1 MIKVLCDQ
9 GAGRRSDLYH
19 LAMRALICGAGISGL
34 TLACLLDRMGWDV
47 QLVERANSLRREG
60 YMIDFFGPGFDAA
73 ETMGLL
79 PRLRELAYTI
89 TELNYVDRSGRPR
102 AALDYQLMVNS
113 LDGRLISLLR
123 GDLALALYERLSQ
136 RVVQSYGCSVQ
147 ALDERAEEVT
157 ATLTDGTRWSG
168 DLVIGADGIHSAIRE
183 LAFGPESNYLRYLG
197 FHTTAYTFANPE
209 LHKKLGEQ
217 FALTDS
223 VDKTVGLYAIRNQR
237 IAVFTA
243 HRTPDP
249 AIPADPRMAVQT
261 TYSDLGWLVPD
272 ALPHC
277 PDPPDL
283 YYDQVSQIEL
293 PRWTTN
299 RVALVGDACQAVSL
313 LAGQGASLAVA
324 GARLLASELANGANV
339 THALARYNTRMAAS
353 VADKQAAGRRT
364 AEWFLPSTPRR
375 LLLRRLALRAMA
387 LPGLDR
393 LLSSRIVAGGG
404 GIP

>member
-1 MIKVLCDQ
+1 M
-9 GAGRRSDLYH
+9 S
-19 LAMRALICGAGISGL
+19 
-34 TLACLLDRMGWDV
+34 
-47 QLVERANSLRREG
+47 
-60 YMIDFFGPGFDAA
+60 
-73 ETMGLL
+73 LL
-79 PRLRELAYTI
+79 PRLRELAYSI

-113 LDGRLISLLR
+113 LDGRLISQLR
-123 GDLALALYERLSQ
+123 GDLALSLYERLSQ

-147 ALDERAEEVT
+147 ALDERAEGVA

-168 DLVIGADGIHSAIRE
+168 DLVIGADGIHSAIRK

-197 FHTTAYTFANPE
+197 LHTAAYTFANPE
-209 LHKKLGEQ
+209 LHKKLGQQ
-217 FALTDS
+217 FAITDS
-223 VDKTVGLYAIRNQR
+223 VDKTVGLYPIRNER

-243 HRTPDP
+243 HRTSDS
-249 AIPADPRMAVQT
+249 AFPADPRAVVQT

-272 ALPHC
+272 ALAHC
-277 PDPPDL
+277 PDPPAL
-283 YYDQVSQIEL
+283 YYDQVSQIEM
-293 PRWTTN
+293 PRWTTD

-324 GARLLASELANGANV
+324 GAQLLASELANEANV
-339 THALARYNTRMAAS
+339 TDALSHYTRRMAAS

-375 LLLRRLALRAMA
+375 LLLRRLALRGMA
-387 LPGLDR
+387 LPGLGR
-393 LLSSRIVAGGG
+393 LISSRLVAGAG

>member
-1 MIKVLCDQ
+1 MITFPSRRPALIKVLCDQ
-9 GAGRRSDLYH
+9 GAGRLCDLYH

-34 TLACLLDRMGWDV
+34 TLACLLDRMGWEV

-197 FHTTAYTFANPE
+197 RRIH
-209 LHKKLGEQ
+209 LHQ
-217 FALTDS
+217 CRA
-223 VDKTVGLYAIRNQR
+223 
-237 IAVFTA
+237 
-243 HRTPDP
+243 
-249 AIPADPRMAVQT
+249 PRET
-261 TYSDLGWLVPD
+261 
-272 ALPHC
+272 
-277 PDPPDL
+277 
-283 YYDQVSQIEL
+283 
-293 PRWTTN
+293 
-299 RVALVGDACQAVSL
+299 
-313 LAGQGASLAVA
+313 
-324 GARLLASELANGANV
+324 
-339 THALARYNTRMAAS
+339 
-353 VADKQAAGRRT
+353 RRT
-364 AEWFLPSTPRR
+364 IRPHRLRGQDRR
-375 LLLRRLALRAMA
+375 SLCN
-387 LPGLDR
+387 PQ
-393 LLSSRIVAGGG
+393 
-404 GIP
+404 

>member
-1 MIKVLCDQ
+1 MERTL
-9 GAGRRSDLYH
+9 
-19 LAMRALICGAGISGL
+19 ALICGAGIAGL

-79 PRLRELAYTI
+79 PRLRELAYNV

-197 FHTTAYTFANPE
+197 FHTAAYTFANPE

>member
-1 MIKVLCDQ
+1 
-9 GAGRRSDLYH
+9 
-19 LAMRALICGAGISGL
+19 MRALICGAGIAGL
-34 TLACLLDRMGWDV
+34 TLAWLLDRMRWDV

-89 TELNYVDRSGRPR
+89 TELNYVDRSGHPR
-102 AALDYQLMVNS
+102 AALDYQVMFNS

-136 RVVQSYGCSVQ
+136 RVVQSFGCSVR
-147 ALDERAEEVT
+147 ALEERAEGVT

-183 LAFGPESNYLRYLG
+183 LAFGMESNYLRYLG
-197 FHTTAYTFANPE
+197 IHTAAYTFADPVLRE
-209 LHKKLGEQ
+209 KLGKQ
-217 FALTDS
+217 FAITDS
-223 VDKTVGLYAIRNQR
+223 VDKTVGLYPIRNER
-237 IAVFTA
+237 IAVFAA
-243 HRTPDP
+243 HRTPDS
-249 AIPADPRMAVQT
+249 AIPADPRTAVQA

-272 ALPHC
+272 ALAQC
-277 PDPPDL
+277 PDPPAL
-283 YYDQVSQIEL
+283 YYDQVSQIEM
-293 PRWTTN
+293 PRWTTD

-324 GARLLASELANGANV
+324 GARLLASELANEANV

-364 AEWFLPSTPRR
+364 AEWFLPSTPYR

-387 LPGLDR
+387 LPGLGR
-393 LLSSRIVAGGG
+393 LLSSRLVAGGG

>member
-1 MIKVLCDQ
+1 
-9 GAGRRSDLYH
+9 
-19 LAMRALICGAGISGL
+19 MRALICGAGIAGL

-47 QLVERANSLRREG
+47 QLVERANGLRREG

-183 LAFGPESNYLRYLG
+183 LTFGPESNYLRYLG
-197 FHTTAYTFANPE
+197 LHTAAYTFAHPE
-209 LHKKLGEQ
+209 LHKKLGQQ
-217 FALTDS
+217 FAITDS
-223 VDKTVGLYAIRNQR
+223 VDKTVGLYPIRNER

-243 HRTPDP
+243 HRISDS
-249 AIPADPRMAVQT
+249 AFPADPRAVVQT

-272 ALPHC
+272 ALAHC
-277 PDPPDL
+277 PNPPAL
-283 YYDQVSQIEL
+283 YYDQVSQIEM
-293 PRWTTN
+293 PRWTTD

-324 GARLLASELANGANV
+324 GAQLLASELANEANV
-339 THALARYNTRMAAS
+339 TDALSHYTRRMAAS

-375 LLLRRLALRAMA
+375 LLLRRLALRGMA
-387 LPGLDR
+387 LPGLGR
-393 LLSSRIVAGGG
+393 LISSRLVAGAG

>member
-1 MIKVLCDQ
+1 LITTLRDQ
-9 GAGRRSDLYH
+9 GGRLYDPYY
-19 LAMRALICGAGISGL
+19 LAMRALICGAGIAGL
-34 TLACLLDRMGWDV
+34 ALACLLDRAGWEV
-47 QLVERANSLRREG
+47 QLVERSNSLRREG

-73 ETMGLL
+73 EAMGLL
-79 PRLRELAYTI
+79 PRLRELAYSV

-102 AALDYQLMVNS
+102 AALDYQRMVNS

-123 GDLALALYERLSQ
+123 GDLALALYEGLSQ
-136 RVVQSYGCSVQ
+136 QVVQSYGCSVE
-147 ALDERAEEVT
+147 AMDERAGEVT

-168 DLVIGADGIHSAIRE
+168 DLVIGADGIHSTVRK

-197 FHTTAYTFANPE
+197 FHTAAYTFANPE
-209 LHKKLGEQ
+209 LHKKVGEQ

-223 VDKTVGLYAIRNQR
+223 VDKTVGLYAIRNGR

-243 HRTPDP
+243 HRTLDP
-249 AIPADPRMAVQT
+249 TIPADPRMVVQT

-272 ALPHC
+272 AVAHC

-283 YYDQVSQIEL
+283 YYDQVSQIEM
-293 PRWTTN
+293 PRWTTE
-299 RVALVGDACQAVSL
+299 RIALVGDACQAVSL

-324 GARLLASELANGANV
+324 GAQVLAAELANGANV
-339 THALARYNTRMAAS
+339 AHALARYNTRLAAP
-353 VADKQAAGRRT
+353 VADKQAAGRRA
-364 AEWFLPSTPRR
+364 AEWFLPSSPHR

-387 LPGLDR
+387 LSGLGR
-393 LLSSRIVAGGG
+393 LFSSRLVAGAG

>member
-1 MIKVLCDQ
+1 
-9 GAGRRSDLYH
+9 
-19 LAMRALICGAGISGL
+19 MRALICGAGIAGL
-34 TLACLLDRMGWDV
+34 TLAWLLDRMGRDV

-102 AALDYQLMVNS
+102 AALDYQVMFNS

-147 ALDERAEEVT
+147 ALDERAEGVT

-183 LAFGPESNYLRYLG
+183 LAFGLESNYLRDLG
-197 FHTTAYTFANPE
+197 IHTAAYTFADPV
-209 LHKKLGEQ
+209 LRKKLGEQ
-217 FALTDS
+217 FAITDS
-223 VDKTVGLYAIRNQR
+223 VDKTVGLYPIRNEQ

-243 HRTPDP
+243 HRTRDS
-249 AIPADPRMAVQT
+249 AIPANPRTAVQA

-272 ALPHC
+272 ALAQC
-277 PDPPDL
+277 PDPPPSTTTRSPRSRCHAGQPTGLRWSAMPARPSPFSLDK
-283 YYDQVSQIEL
+283 V
-293 PRWTTN
+293 PRW
-299 RVALVGDACQAVSL
+299 
-313 LAGQGASLAVA
+313 
-324 GARLLASELANGANV
+324 
-339 THALARYNTRMAAS
+339 
-353 VADKQAAGRRT
+353 
-364 AEWFLPSTPRR
+364 PSPV
-375 LLLRRLALRAMA
+375 LNCW
-387 LPGLDR
+387 PP
-393 LLSSRIVAGGG
+393 SSRTKRT
-404 GIP
+404 

>member
-1 MIKVLCDQ
+1 
-9 GAGRRSDLYH
+9 
-19 LAMRALICGAGISGL
+19 MRALICGAGIAGL
-34 TLACLLDRMGWDV
+34 ALACLLDRAGWEV
-47 QLVERANSLRREG
+47 QLVERSNSLRREG

-79 PRLRELAYTI
+79 PRLRELAYTV
-89 TELNYVDRSGRPR
+89 TELNYVDRYGRPR
-102 AALDYQLMVNS
+102 AALDYQRMVNS

-123 GDLALALYERLSQ
+123 GDLALALYEGLSQ
-136 RVVQSYGCSVQ
+136 QVVQSYGCSVE
-147 ALDERAEEVT
+147 AMDERAGEVT

-168 DLVIGADGIHSAIRE
+168 DLVIGADGIHSTVRK

-197 FHTTAYTFANPE
+197 FHTAAYTFANPE
-209 LHKKLGEQ
+209 LHKKVGEQ

-223 VDKTVGLYAIRNQR
+223 VDKTVGLYAIRNGR

-243 HRTPDP
+243 HRTLDP
-249 AIPADPRMAVQT
+249 TIPADPRMVVQT

-272 ALPHC
+272 AVAHC

-283 YYDQVSQIEL
+283 YYDQVSQIEM
-293 PRWTTN
+293 PRWTTE
-299 RVALVGDACQAVSL
+299 RIALVGDACQAVSL

-324 GARLLASELANGANV
+324 GAQVLAAELANGANV
-339 THALARYNTRMAAS
+339 AHALARYNTRLAAP
-353 VADKQAAGRRT
+353 VADKQAAGRRA
-364 AEWFLPSTPRR
+364 AEWFLPSSPHR

-387 LPGLDR
+387 LSGLGR
-393 LLSSRIVAGGG
+393 LFSSRLVAGAG

>member
-1 MIKVLCDQ
+1 MIF
-9 GAGRRSDLYH
+9 S
-19 LAMRALICGAGISGL
+19 MRVLICGAGIAGL
-34 TLACLLDRMGWDV
+34 TLASLLDRVGWEV

-102 AALDYQLMVNS
+102 AALNYQLMVNS

-123 GDLALALYERLSQ
+123 GDLALAFYEGLSR
-136 RVVQSYGCSVQ
+136 RVLQSYGCSVQ
-147 ALDERAEEVT
+147 ALDERADEVT
-157 ATLTDGTRWSG
+157 AVLTDGTRWSG
-168 DLVIGADGIHSAIRE
+168 DLVVGADGIHSAIRE

-197 FHTTAYTFANPE
+197 IHTAAYTFAHPE
-209 LHKKLGEQ
+209 LHKKLGNQ
-217 FALTDS
+217 FAITDS
-223 VDKTVGLYAIRNQR
+223 VDKTVGLYPIRDER

-243 HRTPDP
+243 HRTPDS

-261 TYSDLGWLVPD
+261 TYYDLGWLVPD
-272 ALPHC
+272 ALAQC
-277 PDPPDL
+277 PDPPAL
-283 YYDQVSQIEL
+283 YYDQVSQIEM

-299 RVALVGDACQAVSL
+299 RVALVGDAGQAVSL

-324 GARLLASELANGANV
+324 GAQLMASELANEANV
-339 THALARYNTRMAAS
+339 AHALSNYARRMAAP

-364 AEWFLPSTPRR
+364 AEWFLPSNRRR
-375 LLLRRLALRAMA
+375 LLVRRLSLRGMA
-387 LPGLDR
+387 LPGLGR
-393 LLSSRIVAGGG
+393 LLSSRLVAGAG